1 LKKIVILTS
10 TELRH
15 KYFRVFLSQQNGI
28 QVLKTFSED
37 GWTLK
42 KQLIDAKSNLK
53 EEHLNLRNKSEI
65 SLLKEYC
72 DETKDNSNNFTCK
85 KDYLSTENC
94 LKEIKTINPDLI
106 VVYGTSLLAGDILNE
121 YSNKIINV
129 HLGLSPYYRGSG
141 SNYFPFVNN
150 EPEYAGA
157 TFMFLDKGIDTGNII
172 HQIRP
177 VINLN
182 DDYYKI
188 SAKFIV
194 KMTTVYTQIIKN
206 FDKVKIKKL
215 KPVENK
221 NRFYNRADFSDESIK
236 KLKSNF
242 ENEILSKYLKEKNNR
257 DKKVPIITQD
267 WMI

>member
-1 LKKIVILTS
+1 MKKIVILTS

-65 SLLKEYC
+65 SLLKKYC

-106 VVYGTSLLAGDILNE
+106 VVYGTSLLVT
-121 YSNKIINV
+121 Y
-129 HLGLSPYYRGSG
+129 
-141 SNYFPFVNN
+141 
-150 EPEYAGA
+150 
-157 TFMFLDKGIDTGNII
+157 
-172 HQIRP
+172 
-177 VINLN
+177 
-182 DDYYKI
+182 
-188 SAKFIV
+188 
-194 KMTTVYTQIIKN
+194 
-206 FDKVKIKKL
+206 
-215 KPVENK
+215 
-221 NRFYNRADFSDESIK
+221 
-236 KLKSNF
+236 
-242 ENEILSKYLKEKNNR
+242 
-257 DKKVPIITQD
+257 
-267 WMI
+267 

>member
-1 LKKIVILTS
+1 MKKIVILTS

-28 QVLKTFSED
+28 RVLKTFSED

-65 SLLKEYC
+65 SLLKKYC
-72 DETKDNSNNFTCK
+72 DETKDNSNNFKCK

-177 VINLN
+177 EINLN

-188 SAKFIV
+188 SAKFII

-215 KPVENK
+215 KRDK
-221 NRFYNRADFSDESIK
+221 IISHLYKRKDFSDESLK
-236 KLKSNF
+236 KLRLNF
-242 ENEILSKYLKEKNNR
+242 KNGLLSEYLKEKKIEIKR
-257 DKKVPIITQD
+257 CQ
-267 WMI
+267 